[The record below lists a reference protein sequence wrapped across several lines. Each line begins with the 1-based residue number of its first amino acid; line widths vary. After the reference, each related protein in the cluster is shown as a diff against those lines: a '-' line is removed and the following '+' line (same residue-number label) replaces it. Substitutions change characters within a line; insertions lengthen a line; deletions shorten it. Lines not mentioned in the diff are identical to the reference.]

1 MVDDADGVGNAAGA
15 GRGAG
20 ADDDGSEG
28 GGENILKR
36 PLSSDAMPESVSC
49 PFCDRSET
57 EQFSAF
63 GSAVSVGQ
71 YYCRTC
77 RTVFEWMKWR
87 R

>member
-1 MVDDADGVGNAAGA
+1 MADDARDDGAAG
-15 GRGAG
+15 
-20 ADDDGSEG
+20 
-28 GGENILKR
+28 ENELNR
-36 PLSSDAMPESVSC
+36 PLASDAMPKSVVC
-49 PFCDRSET
+49 PFCDGSET

-71 YYCRTC
+71 YYCRDC